1 MTEKITTRKSF
12 IIHKDSLDILE
23 DLTDEQAGQLFKTI
37 WCYQTTKE
45 CEISSLI
52 KVAFNPFKHQF
63 DRDDI
68 EYQKVCVKNKS
79 NGSKGGRPKNPK
91 NPVGYLVTQ
100 KTQPNPTEPDNKNKN
115 KNDSKKNKA
124 FELFWN
130 NYPKKTDKKKARL
143 SFGRLSETKQN
154 LAIEDC
160 RLRYIDTDKKYIP
173 NASTYL
179 NGERWEDEKENE
191 DKNTNFWGNLK

>member
-1 MTEKITTRKSF
+1 
-12 IIHKDSLDILE
+12 
-23 DLTDEQAGQLFKTI
+23 
-37 WCYQTTKE
+37 
-45 CEISSLI
+45 
-52 KVAFNPFKHQF
+52 
-63 DRDDI
+63 
-68 EYQKVCVKNKS
+68 
-79 NGSKGGRPKNPK
+79 
-91 NPVGYLVTQ
+91 VGYLVTQ